1 MDFQNKMLSSLVTFI
16 EVGKFRHFDECHY
29 VIMWHKLG
37 EYKLK
42 GSV

>member
-29 VIMWHKLG
+29 VAKSWRTQIEG
-37 EYKLK
+37 
-42 GSV
+42 